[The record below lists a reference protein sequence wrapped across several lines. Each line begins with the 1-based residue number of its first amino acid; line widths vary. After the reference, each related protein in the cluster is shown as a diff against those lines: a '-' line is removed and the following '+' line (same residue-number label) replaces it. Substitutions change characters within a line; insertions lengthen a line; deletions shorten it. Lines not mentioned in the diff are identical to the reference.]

1 MLIILLLLIP
11 FLGGALTLLM
21 PENSARLTAIASS
34 IAILIVAAI
43 ICYFYLNNTN
53 IEFIS
58 FDRVWIGQLGAHFS
72 IEVKHSLQALMVLL
86 TAITFP
92 FIFLFFINKE
102 PKNKNIFYGLM
113 LLAELGLLGVFI
125 SKDALLFYGF
135 WEIAL
140 IPVYFL
146 SSLYGGERRVPVT
159 FKFFVYTFAGSL
171 LMLIGIIYLYQHTGP
186 THSFSLYSFIEAGR
200 SLPLETQSWLFW
212 VLFVAFAIKM
222 PVFPFHTWQPDAYE
236 QSATPVTV
244 VLSALMVKM
253 GLFAVLFWLIP
264 SVTMGAQE
272 WMNVV
277 IFLSVTGIVYASILA
292 IAQSNIKRL
301 VAYSSIA
308 HIGLMCA
315 AIFSQ
320 HNLGWQGT
328 LIQMFNHGIN
338 IMGMWF
344 LVAVLENRLQTQDMN
359 QMGGVAK
366 VAPKFTIA
374 LVLISMSNIALP
386 LTCGFVGEFM
396 MLNGLFSGASSYSTA
411 FTVVACL
418 AVILSA
424 YYTLSMV
431 RKVAYGELKENTKKF
446 NDLTN
451 NEMFIIGLIMFIIL
465 ALGFYSQWLI
475 NWINII

>member
-1 MLIILLLLIP
+1 
-11 FLGGALTLLM
+11 
-21 PENSARLTAIASS
+21 
-34 IAILIVAAI
+34 
-43 ICYFYLNNTN
+43 
-53 IEFIS
+53 
-58 FDRVWIGQLGAHFS
+58 
-72 IEVKHSLQALMVLL
+72 
-86 TAITFP
+86 
-92 FIFLFFINKE
+92 
-102 PKNKNIFYGLM
+102 
-113 LLAELGLLGVFI
+113 
-125 SKDALLFYGF
+125 
-135 WEIAL
+135 
-140 IPVYFL
+140 
-146 SSLYGGERRVPVT
+146 
-159 FKFFVYTFAGSL
+159 
-171 LMLIGIIYLYQHTGP
+171 
-186 THSFSLYSFIEAGR
+186 
-200 SLPLETQSWLFW
+200 
-212 VLFVAFAIKM
+212 M

-465 ALGFYSQWLI
+465 ALGFYPQWLL